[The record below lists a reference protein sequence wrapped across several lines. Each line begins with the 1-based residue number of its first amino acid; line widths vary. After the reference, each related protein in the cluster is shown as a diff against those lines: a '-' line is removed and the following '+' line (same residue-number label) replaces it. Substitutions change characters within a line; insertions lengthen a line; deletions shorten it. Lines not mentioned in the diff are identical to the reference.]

1 MIKYLTPLN
10 IFRFMNVGVLFSG
23 GKDSTFALYWAVQQ
37 GWDVRCLITMQSVN
51 PASFMFHTPNIFLT
65 QLQAECLGI
74 PLLYVPTLGA
84 KEEELSDLKAALSR
98 AKTLHEIDTVVTGA
112 VASDYQEERINRISQ
127 ELGLRTFSPLWHK
140 NQEELVSEMID
151 SGFVCKISAVAAM
164 GLDESYL
171 GATIN
176 HALLSKLKALRD
188 QFHIHLAGEGGEFES
203 LVMDCPLFRKQLVID
218 EAEKRMDGQWNGVWV
233 VKRAHTVDKPHPPTL

>member
-1 MIKYLTPLN
+1 
-10 IFRFMNVGVLFSG
+10 MNVGILFSG
-23 GKDSTFALYWAVQQ
+23 GKDSTFALSWAVQQ
-37 GWDVRCLITMQSVN
+37 GWDIRCLITMQSVN

-84 KEEELSDLKAALSR
+84 KEEELSDLKAALAR

-151 SGFVCKISAVAAM
+151 CGFVFKITAVAAM
-164 GLDESYL
+164 GLDETFL
-171 GATIN
+171 GATLD
-176 HALLSKLKALRD
+176 HAMLSKLKKIRD
-188 QFHIHLAGEGGEFES
+188 QYNIHIAGEGGEFET
-203 LVMDCPLFRKQLVID
+203 LVLDCPLFHKHLVID
-218 EAEKRMDGQWNGVWV
+218 EAEKQMDGPWNGVWV
-233 VKRAHTVDKPHPPTL
+233 VRKAHMVDKSSTQTL